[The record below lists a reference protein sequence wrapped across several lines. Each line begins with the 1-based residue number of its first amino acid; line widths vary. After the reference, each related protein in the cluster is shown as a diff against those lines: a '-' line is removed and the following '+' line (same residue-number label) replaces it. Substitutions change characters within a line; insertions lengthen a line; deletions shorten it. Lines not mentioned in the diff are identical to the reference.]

1 MANSYLT
8 FTQAAG
14 TSRRKFTY
22 SVWMKRSTDN
32 TSGSY
37 NSGFFNCWS
46 DANNR
51 LAAYFYDNKLYLY
64 GLSGGSANISVRTNR
79 LFRDLSS
86 WYHIVIAVDTTQS
99 TAADR
104 IKFYVNGVQETS
116 LDQTTYPAQDH
127 DLPSVGVNAKAI
139 EVGRVNFGDQS
150 TYYYMDGY
158 LSHVAFVDG
167 TALTPT
173 SFGETDSTSGI
184 WKFKTPSGITWG
196 NNGFHLK
203 FENAANLGLDS
214 SGNSNNFTKNG
225 NLIQSKDTPSVGL
238 CTLNPN
244 LPIPSGFNITNGNL
258 SFACSGSQWQGNV
271 SSIAP
276 TKGKWYYECQYTTG
290 SGIKLDITR
299 QKPNMINMATNN
311 QSYGAYNDV
320 GYGYQLNNSGIDY
333 YCNNNTCTTWN
344 SSANGNSTK
353 IYMVCIDLDNGK
365 YWIGANGTWANK
377 TGTANPA
384 TGTDPLHSFSATVN
398 GEPFFITLS
407 AEGTGSTHHANFGNG
422 YYGTTA
428 VSTNSG
434 NGYSDANSEGKF
446 SYQPPS
452 GYYALTTK
460 NYNTYG

>member
-79 LFRDLSS
+79 LFRDTSA

-99 TAADR
+99 TASDR
-104 IKFYVNGVQETS
+104 IKFYINGVQETS

-167 TALTPT
+167 TALTPS

-184 WKFKTPSGITWG
+184 WKFKSPSGITWG

-203 FENAANLGLDS
+203 FENSGALGTDS
-214 SGNSNNFTKNG
+214 SGNSNTFTVNG
-225 NLIQSKDTPSVGL
+225 NLKQALTTPSNVYA
-238 CTLNPN
+238 TLNP
-244 LPIPSGFNITNGNL
+244 LGFQSADNGQLSNGNTT
-258 SFACSGSQWQGNV
+258 F
-271 SSIAP
+271 SSADNGMHNLTISNLAVD
-276 TKGKWYYECQYTTG
+276 TGKWYWEVKVAGTVNNYTYIGIRDIDSNPTKNQYLGEVTGGVALRSDGYYNVDGSFPSQFAGISYG
-290 SGIKLDITR
+290 SGDI
-299 QKPNMINMATNN
+299 IGVA
-311 QSYGAYNDV
+311 
-320 GYGYQLNNSGIDY
+320 L
-333 YCNNNTCTTWN
+333 
-344 SSANGNSTK
+344 
-353 IYMVCIDLDNGK
+353 DLDNNK
-365 YWIGANGTWANK
+365 IYWYENGTLVNSG
-377 TGTANPA
+377 GT
-384 TGTDPLHSFSATVN
+384 TVTNRLYAPGASMVGNN
-398 GEPFFITLS
+398 GISHF
-407 AEGTGSTHHANFGNG
+407 NFGNG
-422 YYGTTA
+422 FFGTTA
-428 VSTNSG
+428 ITSAGSNG
-434 NGYSDANSEGKF
+434 NGSLFEYDV
-446 SYQPPS
+446 PS
-452 GYYALTTK
+452 GFYALNTK
-460 NYNTYG
+460 NINTYG